1 MDAER
6 DLGEIELRQATWDD
20 YDFLYDL
27 LKTTMREHVELI
39 WIWDEQWQQERFE
52 KTFNPAENRI
62 IVLNGVDV
70 GVIATRR
77 YEDEIFLARLYILPE
92 YQGRGI
98 GTQLIRSLLVE
109 ARREGL
115 PVTLRVLTGNPA
127 KRLYERLGFEVV
139 EDAVTHY
146 LMKATPSSR
155 KPTRDDASNKPK
167 NLSNP

>member
-1 MDAER
+1 MGAGR
-6 DLGEIELRQATWDD
+6 DIDEIELRQATWED

-27 LKTTMREHVELI
+27 LKTTMRQHVERI
-39 WIWDEQWQQERFE
+39 WIWDERWQQERFE
-52 KTFNPAENRI
+52 STFDPAENRI
-62 IVLNGVDV
+62 IVLHGVDI

-77 YEDEIFLARLYILPE
+77 YEAEIFLARLYILPE

-127 KRLYERLGFEVV
+127 KRLYERLGFETV
-139 EDAVTHY
+139 EEAVTHY
-146 LMKATPSSR
+146 LMKALP
-155 KPTRDDASNKPK
+155 D
-167 NLSNP
+167 